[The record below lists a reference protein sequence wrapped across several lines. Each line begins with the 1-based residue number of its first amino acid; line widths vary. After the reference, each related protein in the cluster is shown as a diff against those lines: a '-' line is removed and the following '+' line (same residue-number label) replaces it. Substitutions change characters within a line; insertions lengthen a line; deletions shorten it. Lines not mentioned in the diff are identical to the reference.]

1 MTGTQQQNWW
11 LQCLLLFFHPAW
23 EAPVTSQVCLFV
35 SFVCLLH
42 LCVCLANM
50 RGTSDKSGDTEL
62 TQLRRCCIKWKTCLR
77 YWYDCGEVLVCHGG
91 AWERGGRK
99 NLNNICKVGNSVSS
113 VERSH
118 VFYYRTNQVKEGLD
132 QLVRVGEMKQKKK

>member
-11 LQCLLLFFHPAW
+11 LQCLLLFFQPAW

-62 TQLRRCCIKWKTCLR
+62 TQFCTVVQMLHKM
-77 YWYDCGEVLVCHGG
+77 
-91 AWERGGRK
+91 K
-99 NLNNICKVGNSVSS
+99 NLS
-113 VERSH
+113 
-118 VFYYRTNQVKEGLD
+118 QVLI
-132 QLVRVGEMKQKKK
+132 